1 MIAIQKCL
9 DIDKRRNKMVTTI
22 RIKDKD
28 TINQLYSC
36 RGWFI
41 YNNYGKKFTLEET
54 IIELIEFFKS
64 NNKLKIQSLEKIK

>member
-1 MIAIQKCL
+1 
-9 DIDKRRNKMVTTI
+9 MVTTI

-64 NNKLKIQSLEKIK
+64 NNKLKTSGFKPKKEE